1 MGKITAKS
9 EKERGGKEK
18 RREINIELIK
28 HIDINSVSILEQMF
42 IV

>member
-1 MGKITAKS
+1 VKKR
-9 EKERGGKEK
+9 ERGKEK